1 MNPRLKQLKNDSAS
15 TIENIVSV
23 VNDINSLI
31 HDINNNADAGSPVIN
46 DITIDDSNLQLKID
60 EVSSDTNG
68 FGELSDKITNH
79 GKDILLIADQAN
91 QFICVATDTFSRV
104 VDVYVYLNTLGVNNK
119 ILDAMTLIYNKCLDI
134 KDYLSTRT
142 DKLTADDIKVTKHA
156 VESYANELQTL
167 TTNYITISDSLSDLA
182 AKSLNVLTIF
192 KNVLAVN
199 TAVGIALSV
208 TKHAEQE
215 LVLMNNQPYET
226 TTVEKPLVTEN
237 ESSSNIL
244 DNSLMNKAGIGN
256 IHLKFLKF
264 FPQLFLKSSL
274 ISGEFSDYNITN
286 TPDLTPESP
295 NISADFKTLT
305 PDEIEKLPR
314 NLPVQIENVF
324 GQIAFFEDLDTSDD
338 SLQTFY
344 DTIIDPSI
352 SFLEFKDLFNNKL
365 YLELLNKF
373 QNDVSSTAIDEYI
386 VSYKKYL
393 QTKMLSTTLHNYAI
407 PADGILYKGEF
418 ILNDS
423 LYKGTVNNPN
433 FHMYFNQ
440 FFKAKY
446 SEYKKSLNYFTKTEK
461 MKKDYRDLHISDELK
476 IKQQS
481 GNLKIKQM
489 KNGLL
494 TANISNFKYSFK
506 IYEDDIQMYYIEAIV
521 NGIKF
526 VIKDGILVLLY
537 NIKTENSSD
546 IELVIAENRTIFTEY
561 KIDGYLIL
569 NNTEHTLS
577 LIDYHENNIK
587 NISLKKDGQ
596 EIEQI
601 IEISSEYDADNNDY
615 NITRTTKETD
625 VTTTYISDNPIDR
638 IATNITNIYRAELIK
653 GHLDFTQARIRS
665 IVSSLRHLG
674 YRKVLDDYIT
684 LTWDLKI
691 PHPKRGE

>member
-215 LVLMNNQPYET
+215 LVLMNNQPYKT
-226 TTVEKPLVTEN
+226 TTVEKPLVTEK

-305 PDEIEKLPR
+305 PDEIKKLPR

-393 QTKMLSTTLHNYAI
+393 QTKMLSTTLQNYAI

-423 LYKGTVNNPN
+423 LYKGTINNPN

-461 MKKDYRDLHISDELK
+461 MKKDYRDLHIPDELK

-601 IEISSEYDADNNDY
+601 IEINSEYDTDNNDY